1 MTHKRHRLRKDTGHM
16 SIRQSEKGGYR
27 AQMITS
33 LTYLLVGIINI
44 VTGKTAL
51 GIIFMI
57 LCAEHMTLALI
68 WRKKILEKDNTDNTE
83 NKEQ

>member
-1 MTHKRHRLRKDTGHM
+1 MTHKRHRPRKDTGHM

-27 AQMITS
+27 AQMI
-33 LTYLLVGIINI
+33 LGAMYLLSGVISI

-51 GIIFMI
+51 GIVFMI

-68 WRKKILEKDNTDNTE
+68 WRKKILEKDNTE